1 MLTRFVAGLLASLLP
16 LLVQADVY
24 KWVDAEGRTHYSN
37 VPPKNVKTRRVE
49 GGGVTVVP
57 ALVVP
62 PAPVANVSAPGIA
75 APEAASAPASVE
87 PETRVSAPVG
97 VAPRAAA
104 SAVASGERAY
114 DPAPAPAPAPAPV
127 ASVSEPMPGVE
138 DFKPMPGWSQPP
150 IRPRG
155 NTRPVPGD
163 DAAASAPRNQKS
175 GSLSPSPAASKGAAP
190 AQTSKQD

>member
-114 DPAPAPAPAPAPV
+114 DPAPAPV
-127 ASVSEPMPGVE
+127 ASVSEPMPDVE
-138 DFKPMPGWSQPP
+138 AFKPMPGWSQPP

-155 NTRPVPGD
+155 NSKQVRDEDGAAPVP
-163 DAAASAPRNQKS
+163 RNNKS
-175 GSLSPSPAASKGAAP
+175 GSISPSPAASKGAAP

>member
-1 MLTRFVAGLLASLLP
+1 MLTRLIAGVLASLLP
-16 LLVQADVY
+16 LLVLADVY

-62 PAPVANVSAPGIA
+62 PAPVAVVSAPAA
-75 APEAASAPASVE
+75 APAAASAPARTE
-87 PETRVSAPVG
+87 PEARVSAPV
-97 VAPRAAA
+97 VSAPTVPA
-104 SAVASGERAY
+104 SAVAGGERAY
-114 DPAPAPAPAPAPV
+114 DPAPAPAPAA
-127 ASVSEPMPGVE
+127 AAASEPLPGVE

-175 GSLSPSPAASKGAAP
+175 GSLSPSPAASKGVAP